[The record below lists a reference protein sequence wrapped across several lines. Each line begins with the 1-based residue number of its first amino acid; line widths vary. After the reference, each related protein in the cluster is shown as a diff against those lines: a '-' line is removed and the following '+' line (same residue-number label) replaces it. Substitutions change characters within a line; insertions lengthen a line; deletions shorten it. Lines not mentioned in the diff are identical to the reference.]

1 MAESA
6 RLIFSKGIPK
16 QIGPIII
23 DAFLAE
29 DHTRRSSTTSY
40 PVEDGADISD
50 HIRNEPLEINIRGM
64 IEAVDDGTNIIES
77 FKSLNYLMDSKT
89 LFSVITGLKVYEN
102 MHMNSL
108 NINRT
113 ALNGGSL
120 PFSARF
126 SQVTKVQSQ
135 AVAIA
140 ISQISAADE
149 ETNKQAQPSV
159 DLGKATS
166 GQTQGK
172 NPADGT
178 CYLCDIK
185 AQVNDILGDV
195 EEWE

>member
-6 RLIFSKGIPK
+6 RFIFSKGIPK
-16 QIGPIII
+16 QIGPIIVN
-23 DAFLAE
+23 AFLAE
-29 DHTRRSSTTSY
+29 DHTRRSSTTTY

-50 HIRNEPLEINIRGM
+50 HIRNEPLNINIRGM
-64 IEAVDDGTNIIES
+64 IEAVGDGTNILES
-77 FKSLNYLMDSKT
+77 FNSLNYLMDSKT

-113 ALNGGSL
+113 VLNGGSL

-126 SQVTKVQSQ
+126 SQITKVQSQ

-140 ISQISAADE
+140 ISQISTADE
-149 ETNKQAQPSV
+149 ETNKQAQPST
-159 DLGKATS
+159 DLGKTTS
-166 GQTQGK
+166 GQTQGE
-172 NPADGT
+172 NPEDGT
-178 CYLCDIK
+178 CYLCEIK
-185 AQVNDILGDV
+185 SQVDDILGDV